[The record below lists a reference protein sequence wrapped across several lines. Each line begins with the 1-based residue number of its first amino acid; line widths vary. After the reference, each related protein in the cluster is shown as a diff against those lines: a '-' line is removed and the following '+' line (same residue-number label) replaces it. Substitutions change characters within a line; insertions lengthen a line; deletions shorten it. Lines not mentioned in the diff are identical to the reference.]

1 MKQFN
6 FLPKYKD
13 WILEGKKFRTVR
25 YGDKYYKIFKA
36 GDKVAITIFDDVN
49 TVGGNLKDAQKIADA
64 EILELV
70 FKKIKDI
77 KPEDVVGDPEAWPKS
92 SLISG
97 FNEIYSKR
105 IGRKV
110 TEEDF
115 VTIVKFRVIK

>member
-6 FLPKYKD
+6 FLPKYKN

-25 YGDKYYKIFKA
+25 YGDKYYKKFRV
-36 GDKVAITIFDDVN
+36 GDRVTITICDNVTSNYD
-49 TVGGNLKDAQKIADA
+49 LKNAQKIADG

-77 KPEDVVGDPEAWPKS
+77 KQEDVVGDPEAWPKS

-97 FNEIYSKR
+97 LSEIYSKR

-110 TEEDF
+110 NENDF

>member
-6 FLPKYKD
+6 FLLKYKD

-25 YGDKYYKIFKA
+25 YGDKYYKELRI
-36 GDKVAITIFDDVN
+36 GNKVAIT
-49 TVGGNLKDAQKIADA
+49 VGNDPKNAKKIAVA

-70 FKKIKDI
+70 YKKIKEI
-77 KPEDVVGDPEAWPKS
+77 KREDVIGDSEAWPIK

-97 FNEIYSKR
+97 LTEIYLKT
-105 IGRKV
+105 IERKV

-115 VTIVKFRVIK
+115 VTIVRFRLIQ